1 MDNNTIRQRG
11 AQCLHE
17 APAATARQPSRTDT
31 RSRVR
36 RSQSRPRRWALVQVW
51 DGAVLAT
58 YDDETSARDAI
69 TRVDDDDVVVLHVAT

>member
-11 AQCLHE
+11 EQCLH
-17 APAATARQPSRTDT
+17 AARVATARQPARSDP

-36 RSQSRPRRWALVQVW
+36 RSLSGPRPWALVQVW